1 MSTRPTLVEEKKDIS
16 VEGPKVK
23 MTGAQ
28 IFLKTLEDL
37 GVDTIFGY
45 PGGVLLYVYDE
56 IFKQDKIKHILVRH
70 EQGAT
75 HMADGYARVTGRAGV
90 CLATSGPGATN
101 TVTGLAT
108 AMMDSVPMVCFT
120 GQVPVQLIGND
131 AFQEADIVGITRP
144 CTKHNYLVKDV
155 NDLERIIHQAF
166 YIATTGRPGP
176 VLVDIPKDVT
186 LATAE
191 YKGLKG
197 VNMRGYKPQVVT
209 AAGPMEKAIDLIYES
224 QRPVLYMGGGILAS
238 GASDLVRQFAEKL
251 NLPVGITLMGLGGFP
266 GAHELSMGMI
276 GMHGGYWANMAMNNA
291 DLLIAL
297 GPRFDD
303 RVTGDTKKFAV
314 KAKKIHLDID
324 ASSIGKNIAVDVPL
338 VGDARQVLEKLLKI
352 VDQNP
357 ERAKKYRDSIS
368 EWHGQIKKWREE
380 HPIYYPQ
387 DMKGELRPQ
396 YVIQKIY
403 DVTGGECIVTTDVGQ
418 HQMWTAQIFP
428 FNKPR
433 KWCTSGGLGTM
444 GYGLPAALGAQMAH
458 PNETVFCIS
467 GDGSIQMNIQELAT
481 AVQYKLPVKT
491 AIINNFYLGMVRQ
504 WQEYFYGHRYSES
517 DMSPGMPDFVKLAEA
532 YGAVGLLCNKPQD
545 VEAVLKEALKVKKPV
560 LIDFQV
566 AKEENVLPM
575 VPAGKALDDMLLA

>member
-1 MSTRPTLVEEKKDIS
+1 MNQMMIAEAPA
-16 VEGPKVK
+16 K

-28 IFLKTLEDL
+28 IFLRTLQDL

-75 HMADGYARVTGRAGV
+75 HMADGYARVTGRPGV
-90 CLATSGPGATN
+90 VLATSGPGATN

-108 AMMDSVPMVCFT
+108 AMLDSVPMVCFT
-120 GQVPVQLIGND
+120 GQVPVHLIGND

-166 YIATTGRPGP
+166 YIASTGRPGP

-191 YKGLKG
+191 YKGIKK
-197 VNMRGYKPQVVT
+197 VDMRGYHPQVVP
-209 AAGPMEKAIDLIYES
+209 ASGPMEEAIELIYQS
-224 QRPVLYMGGGILAS
+224 KKPVLYMGGGILAS
-238 GASDLVRQFAEKL
+238 GASHLVRQFAEKL

-266 GAHELSMGMI
+266 GNHDLSMGMI

-303 RVTGDTKKFAV
+303 RVTGDVKKFAV

-338 VGDARQVLEKLLKI
+338 VGDAKQVLEKLLKI
-352 VDQNP
+352 VDRDP
-357 ERAKKYRDSIS
+357 ERARKYRDSVS
-368 EWHGQIKKWREE
+368 GWHDQIKKWREE

-387 DMKGELRPQ
+387 DMKGDLRPQ

-403 DVTGGECIVTTDVGQ
+403 DVTGGECIITTDVGQ

-444 GYGLPAALGAQMAH
+444 GYGLPAAIGAQMAY
-458 PNETVFCIS
+458 PDETVFCIS
-467 GDGSIQMNIQELAT
+467 GDGSIQMNIQEIAT

-504 WQEYFYGHRYSES
+504 WQEYFYGHRYSHS
-517 DMSPGMPDFVKLAEA
+517 DLAPGMPDFVKLAEA
-532 YGAVGLLCNKPQD
+532 YGAVGFMCNKPKD
-545 VEAVLKEALKVKKPV
+545 VEPILKESLKVKKPV

>member
-1 MSTRPTLVEEKKDIS
+1 MKL
-16 VEGPKVK
+16 
-23 MTGAQ
+23 TGAQ
-28 IFLKTLEDL
+28 IFLKTLADL
-37 GVDTIFGY
+37 GVDTMFGY

-56 IFKQDKIKHILVRH
+56 IYKQDKVKHILVRH

-75 HMADGYARVTGRAGV
+75 HMADAYARVTGRPGV
-90 CLATSGPGATN
+90 VLATSGPGATN
-101 TVTGLAT
+101 VVTGLAT
-108 AMMDSVPMVCFT
+108 AMMDSVPVVCFT
-120 GQVPVQLIGND
+120 GQVPVHLIGND

-166 YIATTGRPGP
+166 YIAMTGRPGP

-191 YKGLKG
+191 YQGLKE
-197 VNMRGYKPQVVT
+197 VKLRGYAPQKVPPQ
-209 AAGPMEKAIDLIYES
+209 GPMEEAIELIYAS
-224 QRPVLYMGGGILAS
+224 KRPVLYMGGGVVAS
-238 GASDLVRQFAEKL
+238 GAADYVRQFAEKL

-266 GAHELSMGMI
+266 GSHDLSMGMI

-303 RVTGDTKKFAV
+303 RVTGDLKKFAV
-314 KAKKIHLDID
+314 NAKKIHLDID
-324 ASSIGKNIAVDVPL
+324 ASSIGKNVSVDVGL
-338 VGDARQVLEKLLKI
+338 VGDAKEVLAKLLAI
-352 VDQNP
+352 VDRDP
-357 ERAKKYRDSIS
+357 AKAKRYRETTQS
-368 EWHGQIKKWREE
+368 WHDQIKKWKEE

-387 DMKGELRPQ
+387 DMKGDLRPQ

-403 DVTGGECIVTTDVGQ
+403 DVTDGDTIITTDVGQ
-418 HQMWTAQIFP
+418 HQMWTAQIFS
-428 FNKPR
+428 FDKPR
-433 KWCTSGGLGTM
+433 RWCTSGGLGTM
-444 GYGLPAALGAQMAH
+444 GYGLPAAIGAQIAF
-458 PNETVFCIS
+458 PKDNVFCIS
-467 GDGSIQMNIQELAT
+467 GDGSIQMNIQEVAT
-481 AVQYKLPVKT
+481 AVQYKLPVKV

-504 WQEYFYGHRYSES
+504 WQEYFYGRRYSES
-517 DMSPGMPDFVKLAEA
+517 EIHAMPDFVKLADA
-532 YGAVGLLCNKPQD
+532 FGAVGFMCNKPAD
-545 VEAVLKEALKVKKPV
+545 VEPILKESLKVKKPV